1 MYPMRLAERARC
13 QKAAV
18 VKMYGMMRLTFSKV
32 KVLKYGD
39 VERAIWAKSERT
51 EALFS
56 WQAVLV
62 IMAWP
67 P

>member
-1 MYPMRLAERARC
+1 MRLTERGTC
-13 QKAAV
+13 QKVAV
-18 VKMYGMMRLTFSKV
+18 VKLHGMMRLTFSKV

-51 EALFS
+51 EALLS

-62 IMAWP
+62 IMAWHP
-67 P
+67 